1 MRKGEIMK
9 KDNKQ
14 SSSLALVKYICDKA
28 IEGIPPLCSC
38 VNLAQEYIIDN
49 SYGDS
54 DARVDSLINWETA
67 KNFTSGFITGLGG
80 LITLPVS
87 IPSALVASWILQ
99 ARLSG
104 AIACIYGHKIHEDR
118 VRTLILLSLLAD
130 AAKEPIKQAGI
141 QIGRKLSE
149 KALEKIPGRVLI
161 EINKRVG
168 FRLLTKAGEKGI
180 IQLTKIIPV
189 VGGFVGGSVDAFVCR
204 KVGYT
209 AKRIF
214 KSKDE
219 EAGGVYSRRGP
230 NPGTPTLLAK
240 TPLA

>member
-1 MRKGEIMK
+1 MK
-9 KDNKQ
+9 KDNKK

-38 VNLAQEYIIDN
+38 EDLAKEYLIDN
-49 SYGDS
+49 SYSDI

-87 IPSALVASWILQ
+87 IPSALGASWILQ
-99 ARLSG
+99 ARLAG
-104 AIACIYGHKIHEDR
+104 AIACIYGHRVHEDR

-130 AAKEPIKQAGI
+130 AAKEPFKQAGI
-141 QIGRKLSE
+141 RIGRKLSE
-149 KALEKIPGRVLI
+149 KALERIPGRVLI

-180 IQLTKIIPV
+180 VQLTKIIPV
-189 VGGFVGGSVDAFVCR
+189 VGGCVGGTVDAVVCR

-209 AKRIF
+209 AKKIF
-214 KSKDE
+214 KCQHE
-219 EAGGVYSRRGP
+219 ETGGVYARR
-230 NPGTPTLLAK
+230 
-240 TPLA
+240 